1 VALSK
6 SLSNWVNRVAKAAA
20 PLKPDLMLIGN
31 YVKAQILDRTE
42 RGVDAD
48 GRPFA
53 PYNTTRPFYWN
64 PYTGKNIS
72 SWQAQNR
79 SMNRML
85 KKLGAGNNG
94 ILRDGKGKELARR
107 GGTGTSIRF
116 QSYDA
121 FKRSLGRSNVDLTGP
136 RAPHM
141 LQALQVRAVAGGVT
155 VGIYGEAAARA
166 AAHNAGVPGRLP
178 QRRFLGATTED
189 RQHILKLLSTQVRGR
204 IKKATPGR

>member
-1 VALSK
+1 MALSK
-6 SLSNWVNRVAKAAA
+6 SLSNWVSRVGKAAA
-20 PLKPDLMLIGN
+20 PLNPDLMLIGN
-31 YVKAQILDRTE
+31 YVKAQILDRTAK
-42 RGVDAD
+42 GVDSD
-48 GRPFA
+48 GRPFV

-64 PYTGKNIS
+64 TYTGSKS
-72 SWQAQNR
+72 GSWQAQHR

-85 KKLGAGNNG
+85 TKLGAGSNG
-94 ILRDGKGKELARR
+94 ILRDGSGKELGRR

-141 LQALQVRAVAGGVT
+141 LQQLQVRSVPGGVT

-166 AAHNAGVPGRLP
+166 AGHNYGVPGRLP

-189 RQHILKLLSTQVRGR
+189 RQHLLKLLSAQVRGR
-204 IKKATPGR
+204 IRKASPGK